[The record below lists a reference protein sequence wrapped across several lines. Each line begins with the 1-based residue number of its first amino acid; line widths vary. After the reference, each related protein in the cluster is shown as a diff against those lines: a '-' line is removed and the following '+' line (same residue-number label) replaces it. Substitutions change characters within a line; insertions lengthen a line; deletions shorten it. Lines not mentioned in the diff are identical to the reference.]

1 MCVLGIGIGV
11 TETLQSTDEGK
22 VKHACQAFCLICQ
35 LFQHLGGGRR
45 PPLSE
50 SPPVVTA
57 RRRRFKLAWAN
68 SEPNAHNIV
77 AEGEAARVC
86 STKINFCGRTSV

>member
-1 MCVLGIGIGV
+1 MFVSL
-11 TETLQSTDEGK
+11 T
-22 VKHACQAFCLICQ
+22 
-35 LFQHLGGGRR
+35 GGGRR

-68 SEPNAHNIV
+68 SEPNARNVV
-77 AEGEAARVC
+77 AEENEVEEGAFDSAA
-86 STKINFCGRTSV
+86 